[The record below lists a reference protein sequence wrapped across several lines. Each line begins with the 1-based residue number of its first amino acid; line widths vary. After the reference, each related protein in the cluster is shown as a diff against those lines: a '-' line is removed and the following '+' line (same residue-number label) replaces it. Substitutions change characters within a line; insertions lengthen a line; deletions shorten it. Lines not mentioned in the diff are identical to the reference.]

1 MCDRIG
7 CTHFPDL
14 SKMNFGGAVA
24 PSRRGFLKG
33 AAAVSTKKARIQ
45 MDMPSL
51 KIIPRKMH
59 DENGIPFANRPDAV
73 ILPA

>member
-1 MCDRIG
+1 MCERIG

-33 AAAVSTKKARIQ
+33 AAAVSTIA
-45 MDMPSL
+45 L
-51 KIIPRKMH
+51 
-59 DENGIPFANRPDAV
+59 NGTVQHTRSIAAWQ
-73 ILPA
+73 